1 MWEQILNFLSNEWL
15 GIIASIFLFVGFVFS
30 KELLTRIINMIGC
43 ALFVA
48 QGIVSQVWTVVFS
61 NAAIIVL
68 HVVKLIQMYVANRKQ
83 ANSDEAVG
91 ERAEDTNEYDEH
103 TNELPKQE

>member
-15 GIIASIFLFVGFVFS
+15 GIAASVFLFAGFVFS
-30 KELLTRIINMIGC
+30 KEVPTRIINMVGC

-48 QGIVSQVWTVVFS
+48 QGIISNVWTVVFS

-68 HVVKLIQMYVANRKQ
+68 HVVKLTQLYVAKRKAAKKPIEEADNDNAQQSTTNNR
-83 ANSDEAVG
+83 SG
-91 ERAEDTNEYDEH
+91 E
-103 TNELPKQE
+103 